1 MTPPSTLVEK
11 EKGVAAV
18 TPAAPAPAAAAP
30 RTRPM
35 DDIDRRILAILQ
47 DHARTPNAEIAR
59 RLDMAPSAILERIRK
74 LEENGV
80 IEGYSARLS
89 PRALGYGVVAFVHVR
104 TSGAGIDGA
113 RAFAE
118 IPEVQ
123 EVHDVAG
130 DDGWVLKI
138 RSVDAEGLRAV
149 VRERIATA
157 KGVAEVKTLYVL
169 KSAKESSALPI
180 R

>member
-1 MTPPSTLVEK
+1 MTPPTLVE
-11 EKGVAAV
+11 
-18 TPAAPAPAAAAP
+18 TRPTAAAAP
-30 RTRPM
+30 PSSPAASTRTRPM

-74 LEENGV
+74 LEDNGV
-80 IEGYSARLS
+80 IEGYAARLS

-104 TSGAGIDGA
+104 ANGADSS

-130 DDGWVLKI
+130 DDGLVLKV
-138 RSVDAEGLRAV
+138 RAADAEALHALLREKIARAQGV
-149 VRERIATA
+149 VETR
-157 KGVAEVKTLYVL
+157 TLYVL
-169 KSAKESSALPI
+169 RSSKESHVLPI